1 MNNRYVFFFFFFKD
15 HNGPTSDGTNFAVAF
30 MDNTDSNS
38 MTILYIL
45 NNNPTQTA
53 VVEVSLPN
61 DSNYPDYPKTASIGP
76 NSREVFTFP
85 STGSDDIRVI
95 ADGNINRN
103 KGIRVNSTNNVPVTV
118 IGSNSAT
125 KSTDAFLV
133 LPCQT
138 ATTNDY
144 HYFIFSSDPGGAH
157 ASQFVVV
164 ACEDNTN
171 LDIVYKDGR
180 RVSETITSAFQ
191 LHGVSDS
198 ADFTGTIVST
208 KKPVAV
214 FSGHQCG
221 RIPGDQSACDH
232 LVEQIPMHAVWGNTF
247 FTAPFG
253 YRGAGEIYRIGTILP
268 DNKVT
273 ITCTERSATGPT
285 TYSTSTRNLSAAG
298 DHHQFETT
306 RSPKGTPLT
315 NYRRNFCCI
324 ETSKPAIM
332 MQYMPGHNL
341 DETSVN
347 GVGSDLGDPSISII
361 PPVEQYRSS
370 LIGTTI
376 MSSEVFTNMAT
387 WTIPS
392 QFFDPSNANEVLL
405 NNGVLN
411 PGNFKDFQGGSGEYI
426 PIRCSNNEVC
436 GYGAFSPLPSTISGA
451 YRLNFNASKDPYAGI
466 NFNLYGYVAEMSYAY
481 TPGFEMEP
489 IGRELF
495 VCFYS
500 SKIYLYGN
508 LPWLN

>member
-1 MNNRYVFFFFFFKD
+1 MNNNNITFRYISFFFFFKD
-15 HNGPTSDGTNFAVAF
+15 HNGPTSDGTLFAVTF
-30 MDNTDSNS
+30 MNNVETNP
-38 MTILYIL
+38 MAILYIL
-45 NNNPTQTA
+45 NNNLTQTA
-53 VVEVSLPN
+53 VVEVSLPHN
-61 DSNYPDYPKTASIGP
+61 SAYPGYPKTVSIGP

-85 STGSDDIRVI
+85 STGSNDIRVI
-95 ADGNINRN
+95 ADGNVNRN
-103 KGIRVNSTNNVPVTV
+103 KGIRVRSTNNVPVTV
-118 IGSNSAT
+118 IGSNSGV

-144 HYFIFSSDPGGAH
+144 HYFIFSSDPGPGTH

-164 ACEDNTN
+164 ACEDDTD

-180 RVSETITSAFQ
+180 RVSETIISAFQ
-191 LHGVSDS
+191 LHGVSDNV
-198 ADFTGTIVST
+198 DFTGAIVST

-221 RIPGDQSACDH
+221 RIPKDKSACDH

-273 ITCTERSATGPT
+273 ITCTERSATSAT
-285 TYSTSTRNLSAAG
+285 TYSTRTPTLSAAG
-298 DHHQFETT
+298 DYHQLETT
-306 RSPKGTPLT
+306 RSPTGTPLT
-315 NYRRNFCCI
+315 DYRRNFCCI
-324 ETSKPAIM
+324 ETSKPAIV

-341 DETSVN
+341 DETSVP
-347 GVGSDLGDPSISII
+347 GIGSGIGDPSISII

-376 MSSEVFTNMAT
+376 MSSEIFTNMAT

-392 QFFDPSNANEVLL
+392 QFFDPSNANEVFL
-405 NNGVLN
+405 NNEVFN
-411 PGNFKDFQGGSGEYI
+411 PGSFENFQGGSGEYI

-451 YRLNFNASKDPYAGI
+451 YRLNLTASKDPYAGI

-481 TPGFEMEP
+481 SAGFEMEP
-489 IGRELF
+489 IGRKCL
-495 VCFYS
+495 
-500 SKIYLYGN
+500 YL
-508 LPWLN
+508 